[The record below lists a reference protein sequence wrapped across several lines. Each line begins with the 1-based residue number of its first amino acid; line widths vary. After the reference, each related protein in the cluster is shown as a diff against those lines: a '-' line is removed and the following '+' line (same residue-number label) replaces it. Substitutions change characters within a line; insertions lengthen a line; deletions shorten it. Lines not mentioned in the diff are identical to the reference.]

1 MEPQYINNLGNWQ
14 PYTQDEFYLAN
25 IPIKIM
31 KVMSG
36 VSENNKFH
44 YNIRTVPKPPDKLQR
59 LIFPFIEKCKI
70 SLNAL
75 DASYPNPIDC
85 AILDFM
91 DRGRTVLLQF
101 LTQMVNISRTHILF
115 DNEVFKTE
123 LFFNYKETMGTFCIK
138 SVDQLSQSLK
148 ALLP

>member
-14 PYTQDEFYLAN
+14 PDTQDEFYLAN

-59 LIFPFIEKCKI
+59 LVFH
-70 SLNAL
+70 LLRNARFHSML
-75 DASYPNPIDC
+75 
-85 AILDFM
+85 
-91 DRGRTVLLQF
+91 
-101 LTQMVNISRTHILF
+101 
-115 DNEVFKTE
+115 
-123 LFFNYKETMGTFCIK
+123 
-138 SVDQLSQSLK
+138 
-148 ALLP
+148 